1 MSDVSKA
8 FGLAL
13 VATLVLGIIVLP
25 CLRRI
30 GLGQQVREDGP
41 RAHFQ
46 KAGTPTMGGIIF
58 LPAVAVASLLV
69 AGPSLRVVAALVT
82 MLGFA
87 LIGFTDD
94 LLKVARRRSLGLRAK
109 HKLTGQV
116 ILSLAL
122 AAVAVFFASRGTTVH
137 LPGSSLDWSLGWL
150 YFPFVVLVLT
160 GASNAVN
167 LTDGLDGLAAGVTVA
182 VSLAYVFLAILA
194 GEPDMA
200 VLAASLAGGCL
211 GFLAYNFYPARVF
224 MGDTGSMALGAAVGT
239 MAVFTGTE
247 LLLPLVGGVYV
258 IEAISVILQVIFFKL
273 TRKRLFLM
281 SPLHHHFE
289 LAGWPEVRVVL
300 LFWLA
305 GVILAVA
312 GVLVWYHWM

>member
-1 MSDVSKA
+1 MSDVSRA

-13 VATLVLGIIVLP
+13 AAALVLGIVVLP
-25 CLRRI
+25 WLRRI

-41 RAHFQ
+41 RAHLQ
-46 KAGTPTMGGIIF
+46 KAGTPTLGGIIF

-69 AGPSLRVVAALVT
+69 AGPVLKVVAAMAI

-87 LIGFTDD
+87 GIGFTDD
-94 LLKVARRRSLGLRAK
+94 LLKVARRRSLGLRAR
-109 HKLTGQV
+109 HKLTGQI

-122 AAVAVFFASRGTTVH
+122 ATVAVFFAARGTTIH
-137 LPGSSLDWSLGWL
+137 LPGTGREWSLGWL

-167 LTDGLDGLAAGVTVA
+167 LTDGLDGLAAGATVVA
-182 VSLAYVFLAILA
+182 GLAYVFLAILA

-211 GFLAYNFYPARVF
+211 GFLAFNFHPARVF
-224 MGDTGSMALGAAVGT
+224 MGDTGSMALGAVVGT
-239 MAVFTGTE
+239 LAVFTGTE
-247 LLLPLVGGVYV
+247 LLLPLVGGIYV
-258 IEAISVILQVIFFKL
+258 IETLSVILQVIFFKL

-300 LFWLA
+300 AFWLVEA
-305 GVILAVA
+305 ILAAA
-312 GVLVWYHWM
+312 GVLVWYH

>member
-1 MSDVSKA
+1 MSEVSQA

-13 VATLVLGIIVLP
+13 VATLGLGIIILP
-25 CLRRI
+25 WLRRI

-41 RAHFQ
+41 RAHVH

-58 LPAVAVASLLV
+58 LPAVAGASLLV
-69 AGPSLRVVAALVT
+69 AGPSLKVGTTLAI

-87 LIGFTDD
+87 GIGFTDD
-94 LLKVARRRSLGLRAK
+94 LLKVVRRRSLGLRAR

-137 LPGSSLDWSLGWL
+137 FPGTLFWSLGWL
-150 YFPFVVLVLT
+150 YFPLVVLVLT

-167 LTDGLDGLAAGVTVA
+167 LTDGLDGLAAGVTVV
-182 VSLAYVFLAILA
+182 VSLAYVFLAVLA

-200 VLAASLAGGCL
+200 VLAAALAGGCL
-211 GFLAYNFYPARVF
+211 GFLAFNFHPARVF

-247 LLLPLVGGVYV
+247 LLLPLVGGIYV
-258 IEAISVILQVIFFKL
+258 IEALSVILQVVFFRL

-289 LAGWPEVRVVL
+289 LAGWSEVRVVL
-300 LFWLA
+300 VFWLA
-305 GVILAVA
+305 GAVLAAA
-312 GVLVWYHWM
+312 GVLVWYHWR